1 MGSLTQ
7 FEVSR
12 YRVEYQLEV
21 FVETGTFYGD
31 GVQCALEEGFVEL
44 HSIELNPHYVGLARE
59 RFKAQPVTIWQGAS
73 IDRLPDLLPK
83 IQGKK
88 ALWWLD
94 AHLQDVYGL
103 PLDMTHPLPLE
114 QELQLIT
121 SSRDVSGDLFII
133 DDLRI
138 YEDIPENNWD
148 AEDRKRYAD
157 YYGISIGASFVFDL
171 LGGTHQVQ
179 RIFREAGYLLAL
191 PSVQLRV

>member
-7 FEVSR
+7 FEIKR
-12 YRVEYQLEV
+12 YRDQLQLQV

-31 GVQCALEEGFVEL
+31 GVQCALEEGFTEL

-59 RFKAQPVTIWQGAS
+59 RFKGQPVTIWEGAS
-73 IDRLPDLLPK
+73 VARLPDLLLK

-103 PLDMTHPLPLE
+103 PMEAAHPLPLE

-148 AEDRKRYAD
+148 QEDRKRYAD
-157 YYGISIGASFVFDL
+157 YYGSSKGASFVFDL
-171 LGGTHQVQ
+171 LGNTHAVT
-179 RIFREAGYLLAL
+179 RIFREAGYLMAWPL
-191 PSVQLRV
+191 